1 MPQRFLKKTNPLRV
15 SAQRGSVNEMR
26 VVSALLASWIVC
38 APALAV
44 AVPMTNEPKGFQ
56 NIVWG
61 TALTARTDLE
71 PTRQGRNII
80 EYRFKNTPPSFA
92 DIPVES
98 LHLSTIDDQF
108 ARVTVRYRGEE
119 THKRILAYLESQFGR
134 MERLPGQMLRGLN
147 QQYTWRGTE
156 SEINLTYQAS
166 TERGYLFLDSR
177 SLAPRFNDL
186 LADTAE

>member
-1 MPQRFLKKTNPLRV
+1 
-15 SAQRGSVNEMR
+15 MR
-26 VVSALLASWIVC
+26 LVGTLLAAWLCSI
-38 APALAV
+38 PAIAGAV
-44 AVPMTNEPKGFQ
+44 SMTNDPKGFR

-61 TALTARTDLE
+61 SALDARQDLE
-71 PTRQGRNII
+71 PTRRTSNIS

-98 LHLSTIDDQF
+98 LHLATVDDQF
-108 ARVTVRYRGEE
+108 ARVTIRYRGEE
-119 THKRILAYLESQFGR
+119 THRKILAYLESEFGR

-147 QQYTWRGTE
+147 QQYNWRGAE
-156 SEINLTYQAS
+156 SEINLTYQAG

-177 SLAPRFNDL
+177 TLAPRFNDL

>member
-1 MPQRFLKKTNPLRV
+1 MRF
-15 SAQRGSVNEMR
+15 GC
-26 VVSALLASWIVC
+26 ALLVACLFSAST
-38 APALAV
+38 LAG
-44 AVPMTNEPKGFQ
+44 AVSMTNDPKGFH

-61 TALTARTDLE
+61 TALKARPDLE
-71 PTRQGRNII
+71 LTRQGPNII

-98 LHLSTIDDQF
+98 LHLSTVDDQF
-108 ARVTVRYRGEE
+108 ARVTIRYRGEE
-119 THKRILAYLESQFGR
+119 THKKILAYLESEFGR

-147 QQYTWRGTE
+147 QQYNWRGAE
-156 SEINLTYQAS
+156 SEINLTYQSS

-177 SLAPRFNDL
+177 TLAPRFNDL

>member
-1 MPQRFLKKTNPLRV
+1 
-15 SAQRGSVNEMR
+15 MR
-26 VVSALLASWIVC
+26 LVSALVVSWLLC
-38 APALAV
+38 APALAG
-44 AVPMTNEPKGFQ
+44 AVSMTNDPKGFR

-61 TALTARTDLE
+61 TALTTRTDLE
-71 PTRQGRNII
+71 ATRQGHNII
-80 EYRFKNTPPSFA
+80 EYRFRNAPPVFA

-119 THKRILAYLESQFGR
+119 THKRILAYLESEFGR
-134 MERLPGQMLRGLN
+134 MDRLPGQMLRGLN
-147 QQYTWRGTE
+147 QQYNWRGSE
-156 SEINLTYQAS
+156 SEINLTYQAG

-186 LADTAE
+186 LADPAE

>member
-1 MPQRFLKKTNPLRV
+1 MRLI
-15 SAQRGSVNEMR
+15 SAL
-26 VVSALLASWIVC
+26 VVSCIVG
-38 APALAV
+38 APALAG
-44 AVPMTNEPKGFQ
+44 AVSMTNDPKGFR

-71 PTRQGRNII
+71 PTRQGQNIV
-80 EYRFKNTPPSFA
+80 EYRFKNTPPVFA

-98 LHLSTIDDQF
+98 LQLSTIDDQF

-119 THKRILAYLESQFGR
+119 THKKILAYLESEFGR

-147 QQYTWRGTE
+147 QQYTWRGSE
-156 SEINLTYQAS
+156 SELNLTYQAG

-177 SLAPRFNDL
+177 SLAPRFNDM